1 MHLQDV
7 GREWGVTT
15 GRKRRCG
22 WLDLVLLKYSTA
34 VNHYTTLNITKLDI
48 LDGLKELKVA
58 VSYKVDGVEL
68 ESFPADLD
76 VLAKVEPVYKT
87 LAGWS
92 EPTTKLTEYSE
103 LPAEAKAYIAFIEE
117 FIGVKVSYIG
127 VGPGR
132 EHMLKK

>member
-68 ESFPADLD
+68 ESFHSQ
-76 VLAKVEPVYKT
+76 KV
-87 LAGWS
+87 
-92 EPTTKLTEYSE
+92 PT
-103 LPAEAKAYIAFIEE
+103 F
-117 FIGVKVSYIG
+117 
-127 VGPGR
+127 
-132 EHMLKK
+132 